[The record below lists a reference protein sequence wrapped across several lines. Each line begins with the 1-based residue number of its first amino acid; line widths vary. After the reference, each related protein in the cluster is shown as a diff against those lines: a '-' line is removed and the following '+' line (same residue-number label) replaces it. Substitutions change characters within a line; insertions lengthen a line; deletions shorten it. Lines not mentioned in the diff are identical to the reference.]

1 MNRLNDLA
9 RQCAT
14 ISDPERIK
22 ELIYEFCYDSIGANH
37 DVMEA
42 QSEEVLTCYVHH
54 NLCLSITRANLDKMH
69 EEELA
74 ALTTAYTTRA
84 TLSSNN

>member
-9 RQCAT
+9 RQRAT
-14 ISDPERIK
+14 LSDPERIK

-69 EEELA
+69 EENMTD
-74 ALTTAYTTRA
+74 LTAMRA
-84 TLSSNN
+84 TRINQIHQH